1 MDIVSMQSLF
11 MIRQLN
17 MNLFLFCWFAA
28 AVCIVFCFGT
38 ETMRVKTGKTQVLH
52 WRRIVLLSLSL
63 LGLMFAMVACHPA
76 PANPLALK
84 ARFQSELETLHDQY
98 RFPGATATYILPDG
112 TVEVVATGLADVE
125 LKIPMK
131 PQSRML
137 AASIG
142 KTFVGATVV
151 ALAQEGVLSLDD
163 PISKWLGD
171 RPWFSRLPNH
181 DMITLRQLLNH
192 TSGIANHVDMK
203 PFIHAFRENRHATT
217 NPFPPEALIAFV
229 LDRPPLF
236 KAGEGW
242 RYSDTGYL
250 LVGLI
255 IEAVTGHSYYEE
267 ITRRFLVPLRLT
279 LTTPSDHLELP
290 GLAAGYMAPDNDFN
304 LPPKTTLRPGLMA
317 WHPGLEW
324 TGGGLVSNPKDLVV
338 WAKALFEDRAMEG
351 RYLETLLQSVP
362 ISSDDPD
369 TRYGVAVA
377 IHENGPLGPTYGH
390 GGWIPGYCSSLRYYP
405 RYGVAIAFQI
415 NTDIGIVDGSTQV
428 FKDMENRLAKVVM
441 AAMRR

>member
-1 MDIVSMQSLF
+1 MNRIIHAMD
-11 MIRQLN
+11 
-17 MNLFLFCWFAA
+17 
-28 AVCIVFCFGT
+28 
-38 ETMRVKTGKTQVLH
+38 KTGKMLMAHQHRMAL
-52 WRRIVLLSLSL
+52 ISLSL
-63 LGLMFAMVACHPA
+63 LGLTFAMVIYHPA
-76 PANPLALK
+76 PANPPALK

-98 RFPGATATYILPDG
+98 QFPGATAAYILPDG

-125 LKIPMK
+125 LEIPMM

-181 DMITLRQLLNH
+181 NLITLRQLLTH
-192 TSGIANHVDMK
+192 SSGIGNHVDMER
-203 PFIHAFRENRHATT
+203 FVHAFRENWRART

-229 LDRPPLF
+229 LDRPTLF

-242 RYSDTGYL
+242 YYSDTGYI

-267 ITRRFLVPLRLT
+267 VARRFLVPLHLT
-279 LTTPSDHLELP
+279 LTTPSDRLELP
-290 GLAAGYMAPDNDFN
+290 GLAAGYLAPENEFE
-304 LPPKTTLRPGLMA
+304 LPPKTTLRPGVMA
-317 WHPGLEW
+317 WHPGIEW

-338 WAKALFEDRAMEG
+338 WAKALFEGRAMEG
-351 RYLETLLQSVP
+351 RYLKALLQSVP
-362 ISSDDPD
+362 ISDDDPD

-377 IHENGPLGPTYGH
+377 IHKNGPLGTTYGH
-390 GGWIPGYCSSLRYYP
+390 SGWIPGYCSSLRYYP
-405 RYGVAIAFQI
+405 KVGVAIAFQI

-428 FKDMENRLAKVVM
+428 FEDMENRLAKVVI
-441 AAMRR
+441 AAARL

>member
-1 MDIVSMQSLF
+1 MEVMNKIIKAMD
-11 MIRQLN
+11 
-17 MNLFLFCWFAA
+17 
-28 AVCIVFCFGT
+28 
-38 ETMRVKTGKTQVLH
+38 KTGKMLMAH
-52 WRRIVLLSLSL
+52 RGRIAMLSLSL
-63 LGLMFAMVACHPA
+63 LGLMFAKAIYHHVS
-76 PANPLALK
+76 ANSLTLK
-84 ARFQSELETLHDQY
+84 ARFQSELKMLRDQY
-98 RFPGATATYILPDG
+98 RFPGATAAYILPDG
-112 TVEVVATGLADVE
+112 TVEVIATGLADVE
-125 LKIPMK
+125 FEIPMM

-142 KTFVGATVV
+142 KTFVGATIV

-181 DMITLRQLLNH
+181 DMITLRQLMTH
-192 TSGIANHVDMK
+192 SSGIANHVDVEHFMQ
-203 PFIHAFRENRHATT
+203 AFCENWRATT
-217 NPFPPEALIAFV
+217 NPFPPEDLITFV

-242 RYSDTGYL
+242 YYSDTGYI

-267 ITRRFLVPLRLT
+267 VTRRFLEPLQLT
-279 LTTPSDHLELP
+279 LTTPSDRLELP
-290 GLAAGYMAPDNDFN
+290 GLAAGYMAPDNDFD
-304 LPPKTTLRPGLMA
+304 LPPKTTLRPGFMA

-338 WAKALFEDRAMEG
+338 WAKALFEGRAMEG
-351 RYLETLLQSVP
+351 RYLEALLQSVP
-362 ISSDDPD
+362 ISGDDPD
-369 TRYGVAVA
+369 TRYGVGVG

-390 GGWIPGYCSSLRYYP
+390 GGWIPGYSSSLRYYP

-428 FKDMENRLAKVVM
+428 FKDMENRLAKVVI
-441 AAMRR
+441 AAARL

>member
-1 MDIVSMQSLF
+1 MKHAQTVVIGLVILLASHSVEAHDRWSMEICSGPA
-11 MIRQLN
+11 
-17 MNLFLFCWFAA
+17 FATQD
-28 AVCIVFCFGT
+28 FGDADLG
-38 ETMRVKTGKTQVLH
+38 TGFGFEGTVAYRLP
-52 WRRIVLLSLSL
+52 
-63 LGLMFAMVACHPA
+63 GLMFATAINHPA
-76 PANPLALK
+76 PENSLALK
-84 ARFQSELETLHDQY
+84 SRFQSELETLHDQY
-98 RFPGATATYILPDG
+98 QFPGATAAYILPDG
-112 TVEVVATGLADVE
+112 TVEVIATGLADVE
-125 LKIPMK
+125 FEIPMT

-181 DMITLRQLLNH
+181 DMITLRQLLTH
-192 TSGIANHVDMK
+192 TSGIANHVDVE
-203 PFIHAFRENRHATT
+203 PFIQAFRENWRATT
-217 NPFPPEALIAFV
+217 NPFQPEALIAFV

-242 RYSDTGYL
+242 CYSDTGYL

-267 ITRRFLVPLRLT
+267 VTRRFLVPLSLT
-279 LTTPSDHLELP
+279 LTTPSDRLELP
-290 GLAAGYMAPDNDFN
+290 GLATGYLAPDNDFG
-304 LPPKTTLRPGLMA
+304 LPSKTTLRPGVMA

-338 WAKALFEDRAMEG
+338 WAKALFEGRAMDG

-362 ISSDDPD
+362 ISEDVTD
-369 TRYGVAVA
+369 TRYGIAVA
-377 IHENGPLGPTYGH
+377 IHEDGHMGPTYGH

-415 NTDIGIVDGSTQV
+415 NTDIGSFDDSTQV
-428 FKDMENRLAKVVM
+428 IEEMEIRLAEVVM
-441 AAMRR
+441 AGVRK